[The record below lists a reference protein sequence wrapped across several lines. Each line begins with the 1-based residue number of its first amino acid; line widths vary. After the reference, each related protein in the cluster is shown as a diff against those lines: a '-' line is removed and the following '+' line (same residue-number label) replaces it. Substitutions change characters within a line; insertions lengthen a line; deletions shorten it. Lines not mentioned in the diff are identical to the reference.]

1 MDGVAGLRHLIT
13 EARNLAGDAVC
24 AAGHVWESNGGRSCP
39 KGLSDGRDPCSQT
52 VYFCA
57 RCGAEDY
64 GDAGG
69 PAHRECF
76 TECPREPD
84 PEEDESEFCDCG
96 AVHDMEEEEL
106 NGCKA
111 CGKKLA

>member
-1 MDGVAGLRHLIT
+1 MTHRQPLAWLIT
-13 EARNLAGDAVC
+13 EARALAGEVTC
-24 AAGHVWESNGGRSCP
+24 AAGHAWESNGGRSCP
-39 KGLSDGRDPCSQT
+39 KGLSDGRNPCSQA
-52 VYFCA
+52 VYVCE

-64 GDAGG
+64 GDNGG

-76 TECPREPD
+76 IECSREPE

-106 NGCKA
+106 NGCNA
-111 CGKKLA
+111 CGRKLV